1 MTKEKYQKEIELI
14 QAQNNTEIEL
24 YPLATEIIQTATEE
38 LSKRYVFGRKK
49 SKKGNVYYGL
59 SSFPDIAILDKDF
72 KDTDRDEIKEDDW
85 NGLIGSLEIKAL
97 GNKLFNI
104 DEIRECLLNKEKKV
118 NQDEGQLIGEILWYK
133 KVLYTNGI
141 EWEYFYVDKYSKELK
156 ESILKIVN
164 NRIAF
169 EKAEAEKQQSNKT
182 YQKIRYD
189 WWSEFKNIYD
199 KNIIVCNDC
208 ITKNCM
214 NNWDDFIDRINKI
227 NWK

>member
-1 MTKEKYQKEIELI
+1 MTKEKYQKEIKLI

-24 YPLATEIIQTATEE
+24 YPLATEIIQTATEG

-104 DEIRECLLNKEKKV
+104 DEIRECLLNKKKV
-118 NQDEGQLIGEILWYK
+118 TQDEGQLIGEILWYK
-133 KVLYTNGI
+133 KVIYTNGI

-169 EKAEAEKQQSNKT
+169 EKAEAEKQ
-182 YQKIRYD
+182 RYD
-189 WWSEFKNIYD
+189 WWSEFKKIYD

-214 NNWDDFIDRINKI
+214 NDWDDFIDKINKI

>member
-1 MTKEKYQKEIELI
+1 MTKEKYQKEIKLI

-24 YPLATEIIQTATEE
+24 YPLATEIIQTATEG

-104 DEIRECLLNKEKKV
+104 GEIRECLLNKEKKV
-118 NQDEGQLIGEILWYK
+118 TQDEGQLIGEILWYK

-199 KNIIVCNDC
+199 KNIIICNDC

>member
-1 MTKEKYQKEIELI
+1 MTKEKYQKEIKLI

-24 YPLATEIIQTATEE
+24 YPLATEIIQTATEG

-104 DEIRECLLNKEKKV
+104 DEIRECLLNKKKV
-118 NQDEGQLIGEILWYK
+118 TQDEGQLIGEILWYK

-169 EKAEAEKQQSNKT
+169 EKAEAEKQ
-182 YQKIRYD
+182 RYD
-189 WWSEFKNIYD
+189 WWSEFKKIYD

-214 NNWDDFIDRINKI
+214 NDWDDFIDKINKI

>member
-1 MTKEKYQKEIELI
+1 MTKEKYQKEIKLI

-24 YPLATEIIQTATEE
+24 YPLATEIIQTATEG

-104 DEIRECLLNKEKKV
+104 DEIRECLLNKKKV
-118 NQDEGQLIGEILWYK
+118 TQDEGQLIGEILWYK

-169 EKAEAEKQQSNKT
+169 EKAEAEKQ
-182 YQKIRYD
+182 RYD
-189 WWSEFKNIYD
+189 WWSEFKKIYD

-214 NNWDDFIDRINKI
+214 NDWDDFVDRINKI

>member
-24 YPLATEIIQTATEE
+24 YPLATEIIQTATEG

-118 NQDEGQLIGEILWYK
+118 TQDEGQLIGEILWYK

-169 EKAEAEKQQSNKT
+169 EKAEVEKQQSNKT

-189 WWSEFKNIYD
+189 WWSEFKKIYD

-214 NNWDDFIDRINKI
+214 NDWDDFIDRINKI

>member
-1 MTKEKYQKEIELI
+1 MTKEKYQKEIKLI

-24 YPLATEIIQTATEE
+24 YPLATEIIQTATEG

-104 DEIRECLLNKEKKV
+104 DEIRECLLNKKKV
-118 NQDEGQLIGEILWYK
+118 TQDEGQLIGEILWYK

-169 EKAEAEKQQSNKT
+169 EKAEAEKQ
-182 YQKIRYD
+182 RYD
-189 WWSEFKNIYD
+189 WWSEFKKIYD

-214 NNWDDFIDRINKI
+214 NDWDNFIDRINKI

>member
-1 MTKEKYQKEIELI
+1 MTKEKYQKEIKLI

-24 YPLATEIIQTATEE
+24 YPLATEIIQTATEG

-169 EKAEAEKQQSNKT
+169 EKVEAEKQQSNKT

-189 WWSEFKNIYD
+189 WWSEFKKIYD

-214 NNWDDFIDRINKI
+214 NDWDDFIDRINKI

>member
-1 MTKEKYQKEIELI
+1 MTKEKYQKEIKLI

-24 YPLATEIIQTATEE
+24 YPLATEIIQTATEG

-104 DEIRECLLNKEKKV
+104 DEIRECLLNKKKV
-118 NQDEGQLIGEILWYK
+118 TQDEGQLIGEILWYK

-169 EKAEAEKQQSNKT
+169 EKAEAEKQ
-182 YQKIRYD
+182 RYD
-189 WWSEFKNIYD
+189 WWSEFKKIYD

-214 NNWDDFIDRINKI
+214 NDWDDFIDRINKI

>member
-1 MTKEKYQKEIELI
+1 MT
-14 QAQNNTEIEL
+14 
-24 YPLATEIIQTATEE
+24 
-38 LSKRYVFGRKK
+38 
-49 SKKGNVYYGL
+49 
-59 SSFPDIAILDKDF
+59 
-72 KDTDRDEIKEDDW
+72 
-85 NGLIGSLEIKAL
+85 
-97 GNKLFNI
+97 
-104 DEIRECLLNKEKKV
+104 
-118 NQDEGQLIGEILWYK
+118 QDEGQLIGEILWYK

-169 EKAEAEKQQSNKT
+169 EKAEAEKQ
-182 YQKIRYD
+182 RYD
-189 WWSEFKNIYD
+189 WWSEFKKIYD

-214 NNWDDFIDRINKI
+214 NDWDDFIDKINKI

>member
-1 MTKEKYQKEIELI
+1 MTKEKYQKEIKLI

-24 YPLATEIIQTATEE
+24 YPLATEIIQTATEG

-72 KDTDRDEIKEDDW
+72 EDTDRDEIKEDDW

-104 DEIRECLLNKEKKV
+104 DEIRECLLNKKKV
-118 NQDEGQLIGEILWYK
+118 TQDEGQLIGEILWYK

-169 EKAEAEKQQSNKT
+169 EKAEAEKQ
-182 YQKIRYD
+182 RYD
-189 WWSEFKNIYD
+189 WWSEFKKIYD

-214 NNWDDFIDRINKI
+214 NDWDDFIDKINKI

>member
-24 YPLATEIIQTATEE
+24 YPLATEIIQTATEG

-118 NQDEGQLIGEILWYK
+118 TQDEGQLIGEILWYK

-189 WWSEFKNIYD
+189 WWSEFKKIYD

-214 NNWDDFIDRINKI
+214 NDWDDFIDRINKI

>member
-24 YPLATEIIQTATEE
+24 YPLATEIIQTATEG
-38 LSKRYVFGRKK
+38 LSRRYVFGRKK

>member
-1 MTKEKYQKEIELI
+1 MTKEKYQKEIKLI

-24 YPLATEIIQTATEE
+24 YPLATEIIQTATEG

-104 DEIRECLLNKEKKV
+104 DEIRECLLNKKKV
-118 NQDEGQLIGEILWYK
+118 TQDEGQLIGEILWYK
-133 KVLYTNGI
+133 KVLYINGI

-169 EKAEAEKQQSNKT
+169 EKAEAEKQ
-182 YQKIRYD
+182 RYD
-189 WWSEFKNIYD
+189 WWSEFKKIYD

-214 NNWDDFIDRINKI
+214 NDWDDFIDKINKI

>member
-1 MTKEKYQKEIELI
+1 MTKEKYQKEIKLI

-24 YPLATEIIQTATEE
+24 YPLATEIIQTATEG

-104 DEIRECLLNKEKKV
+104 DEIRECLLNKKKV
-118 NQDEGQLIGEILWYK
+118 TQDEGQLIGEILWYK

-164 NRIAF
+164 NGIAF
-169 EKAEAEKQQSNKT
+169 EKAEAEKQ
-182 YQKIRYD
+182 RYD
-189 WWSEFKNIYD
+189 WWSEFKKIYD

-214 NNWDDFIDRINKI
+214 NDWDDFIDKINKI